1 MTDANRWLRLDN
13 GRMIPM
19 PLAPDVREMELAGNS
34 AAFACG
40 IVILFDPITETLATH
55 TKGTWW
61 MQQPATREQFDIHCR
76 TVAETVA
83 AAGKESPDALSP
95 ATH

>member
-1 MTDANRWLRLDN
+1 MTNEPRYLRLN
-13 GRMIPM
+13 TGRMIAM

-40 IVILFDPITETLATH
+40 IVILFDPQTGTMATH

-61 MQQPATREQFDIHCR
+61 MQQPATREQFERHCR
-76 TVAETVA
+76 NVAESATA
-83 AAGKESPDALSP
+83 ADDAPAIDAGAL
-95 ATH
+95 H